1 MNFALD
7 EEQERLRATARAF
20 LAECSSSPQV
30 RAAMDTPLG
39 WDPAVWRRIAAEL
52 GWTAVIVPEQYGG
65 LGLTQVELAVLM
77 EEMGSAL
84 LCSPFFSTVCLA
96 ANALVLGGSEEQRR
110 ELLRRVAAGEITAT
124 VAWTEPNGRW
134 DASAIE
140 AVARRTPDGGFVL
153 GGRKTFVLDGHS
165 ADLILV
171 AARRAGSS
179 GPEGVSLFAIP
190 ADVAGLRRRALA
202 TMDRTRRQ
210 AELTLDDVRAPAS
223 ALLGEEGEGWRILG
237 KTLQLAAVALS
248 AEQVG
253 GAQRC
258 LDMAV
263 DYAKQRVQFGR
274 PIGSFQA
281 IKHKCADML
290 VRVES
295 ARSASYFAACT
306 AAEDGE
312 DLPLAASLAKAY
324 CSDAYFRCAADNVQ
338 IHGGIGF
345 TWEHD
350 AHLYLKRAKSSETLL
365 GDASHHR
372 ELVARRIGL

>member
-7 EEQERLRATARAF
+7 EEQEQLRATARAF
-20 LAECSSSPQV
+20 LAGCSASPQV
-30 RAAMDTPLG
+30 RAAMDSELG
-39 WDPAVWRRIAAEL
+39 WDPAVWRRVAGEL
-52 GWTAVIVPEQYGG
+52 GWTAVIVPEAYGG

-84 LCSPFFSTVCLA
+84 LCAPFFSTVCLA
-96 ANALVLGGSEEQRR
+96 ANALVVGGSDEQKR
-110 ELLRRVAAGEITAT
+110 ELLARIATGEITAT
-124 VAWTEPNGRW
+124 VAWTEANGRW
-134 DASAIE
+134 DARAIA
-140 AVARRTPDGGFVL
+140 AVARRDETGFVL
-153 GGRKTFVLDGHS
+153 TGRKAFVVDGHS
-165 ADLILV
+165 ADLLLV
-171 AARRAGSS
+171 AARREGTS
-179 GPEGVSLFAIP
+179 GEDGVSLFALP
-190 ADVAGLRRRALA
+190 AGAAGLDRRAVG

-210 AELTLDDVRAPAS
+210 AEVTLDGVRAPAS
-223 ALLGEEGEGWRILG
+223 ALVGEEGRGWPILE
-237 KTLQLAAVALS
+237 KTLHLAAVALS
-248 AEQVG
+248 AEQMG

-281 IKHKCADML
+281 IKHKCANML
-290 VRVES
+290 VQVES

-324 CSDAYFRCAADNVQ
+324 CSDAYFRCAAENVQ

>member
-7 EEQERLRATARAF
+7 EEQERLRAMARAF
-20 LAECSSSPQV
+20 LAECSASPQV
-30 RAAMDTPLG
+30 RAAMDTELG
-39 WDPAVWRRIAAEL
+39 WDRAVWRRIAVEL
-52 GWTAVIVPEQYGG
+52 GWAAVIVPEAYGG
-65 LGLTQVELAVLM
+65 LGLGHVELAVLM
-77 EEMGSAL
+77 EEMGAAL
-84 LCSPFFSTVCLA
+84 LCAPFFSTVCLA
-96 ANALVLGGSEEQRR
+96 TNTLVAGGSEEQKRDALAR
-110 ELLRRVAAGEITAT
+110 IAAGDAVAT

-134 DASAIE
+134 DAAGIE
-140 AVARRTPDGGFVL
+140 ATARREAGGFVL
-153 GGRKTFVLDGHS
+153 TGRKTFVVDGHA
-165 ADLILV
+165 ADLIVV
-171 AARRAGSS
+171 AARRDGSR
-179 GPEGVSLFAIP
+179 GEAGVSLFLVP
-190 ADVAGLRRRALA
+190 ADTPGLRRRVLG

-210 AELTLDDVRAPAS
+210 AEVTLDGVRAPAA
-223 ALLGEEGEGWRILG
+223 ALLGEEGDGWRILA
-237 KTLQLAAVALS
+237 KALALATVGLS

-281 IKHKCADML
+281 IKHKCANML
-290 VRVES
+290 VQVES
-295 ARSASYFAACT
+295 ARSAAYFAACT
-306 AAEDGE
+306 AAEDGD

-324 CSDAYFRCAADNVQ
+324 CSDAYFRCAAENVQ

-372 ELVARRIGL
+372 ERVAQWIGL

>member
-7 EEQERLRATARAF
+7 EEQEQLRATARAF
-20 LAECSSSPQV
+20 LAQSSSSPQV
-30 RAAMDTPLG
+30 RTAMDSELG
-39 WDPAVWRRIAAEL
+39 WDPAVWRRVAGEL
-52 GWTAVIVPEQYGG
+52 GWTAVIVPEAYGG

-84 LCSPFFSTVCLA
+84 LCAPFFSTVCLA
-96 ANALVLGGSEEQRR
+96 ANALVAGGSEAQKG
-110 ELLRRVAAGEITAT
+110 ELLARIAAGEVTAT
-124 VAWTEPNGRW
+124 VAWTEANGRW
-134 DASAIE
+134 DAEAVA
-140 AVARRTPDGGFVL
+140 AVARREGAGFVL
-153 GGRKTFVLDGHS
+153 SGRKAFVVDGHS
-165 ADLILV
+165 ADLLLV
-171 AARRAGSS
+171 AARREGTS
-179 GPEGVSLFAIP
+179 GEDGVSLFTLPGDA
-190 ADVAGLRRRALA
+190 AGLERRAVG
-202 TMDRTRRQ
+202 TMDRTRRL
-210 AELTLDDVRAPAS
+210 AEVALDGVRAPAS
-223 ALLGEEGEGWRILG
+223 ALLGEEGRGWPILR
-237 KTLQLAAVALS
+237 KTLSLAAVALA
-248 AEQVG
+248 AEQTG

-281 IKHKCADML
+281 IKHKCANML
-290 VRVES
+290 VQVES

-324 CSDAYFRCAADNVQ
+324 CSDAYFRCAAENVQ

-372 ELVARRIGL
+372 ELVARGIGL

>member
-20 LAECSSSPQV
+20 LAGCSSSPQV
-30 RAAMDTPLG
+30 RGAMDTPLG

-52 GWTAVIVPEQYGG
+52 GWTAVIVPEAYGG
-65 LGLTQVELAVLM
+65 LGLTQIELAVLM
-77 EEMGSAL
+77 EEMGSVL
-84 LCSPFFSTVCLA
+84 LCAPFFSTVCLA
-96 ANALVLGGSEEQRR
+96 ANALVIGGSEEQKQ

-124 VAWTEPNGRW
+124 LAWTEPNGRW
-134 DASAIE
+134 DAAAIE
-140 AVARRTPDGGFVL
+140 AVARRLPGGDFVL

-171 AARRAGSS
+171 AARREGSS
-179 GPEGVSLFAIP
+179 GVDGVSLFTLP
-190 ADVAGLRRRALA
+190 ADVAGLGRRALG

-210 AELTLDDVRAPAS
+210 AELTLDQVHAPAS
-223 ALLGEEGEGWRILG
+223 ALLGAEGHGWPVLE
-237 KTLQLAAVALS
+237 KTLHLAAVALS

-258 LDMAV
+258 LEMAV
-263 DYAKQRVQFGR
+263 DYAKQRVQFDR

-281 IKHKCADML
+281 IKHKCANML
-290 VRVES
+290 VQVES

-306 AAEDGE
+306 AAENGD

-324 CSDAYFRCAADNVQ
+324 CSDAYFRCAAENVQ

-350 AHLYLKRAKSSETLL
+350 AHLYYKRTLSMRQSYGL
-365 GDASHHR
+365 AVEHR
-372 ELVARRIGL
+372 EKYARLLF

>member
-7 EEQERLRATARAF
+7 EEQERLRGTARAF
-20 LAECSSSPQV
+20 LAEWSSSPRV
-30 RAAMDTPLG
+30 RAAMDSPLG
-39 WDPAVWRRIAAEL
+39 WDPGVWRRIAAEL
-52 GWTAVIVPEQYGG
+52 GWTAVIVPEACGG
-65 LGLTQVELAVLM
+65 LGLGQIELAVLM

-84 LCSPFFSTVCLA
+84 LCAPFFSTVCLA
-96 ANALVLGGSEEQRR
+96 ANALIVGGSEEQRQGALAR
-110 ELLRRVAAGEITAT
+110 IAAGKITAT
-124 VAWTEPNGRW
+124 VAWTEGNGRW
-134 DASAIE
+134 DASGIE
-140 AVARRTPDGGFVL
+140 AVARRRPAGDFVL
-153 GGRKTFVLDGHS
+153 TGRKTFVLDAHS

-171 AARRAGSS
+171 AARREGSTAE
-179 GPEGVSLFAIP
+179 EGVSLFLVPGDA
-190 ADVAGLRRRALA
+190 AGLTRRVLG

-210 AELTLDDVRAPAS
+210 SEVTLAEVQAPAS
-223 ALLGEEGEGWRILG
+223 ALVGPEGEGWCVLG
-237 KTLQLAAVALS
+237 KTLHLAAVALA

-281 IKHKCADML
+281 IKHKCANML
-290 VRVES
+290 VQVES

-324 CSDAYFRCAADNVQ
+324 CSDAYFQCAAENMQ

>member
-20 LAECSSSPQV
+20 LAGCSSSPQV
-30 RAAMDTPLG
+30 RGAMDTPLG

-52 GWTAVIVPEQYGG
+52 GWTAVIVPEAYGG
-65 LGLTQVELAVLM
+65 LGLTQIELAVLM
-77 EEMGSAL
+77 EEMGSVL
-84 LCSPFFSTVCLA
+84 LCAPFFSTVCLA
-96 ANALVLGGSEEQRR
+96 ANALVIGGSEEQKQ

-124 VAWTEPNGRW
+124 LAWTEPNGRW
-134 DASAIE
+134 DAAAIE
-140 AVARRTPDGGFVL
+140 AVARRTPGGDFVL

-171 AARRAGSS
+171 AARREGSS
-179 GPEGVSLFAIP
+179 GVDGVSLFTLP
-190 ADVAGLRRRALA
+190 ADVAGLGRRALG

-210 AELTLDDVRAPAS
+210 AELTLDQVHAPAS
-223 ALLGEEGEGWRILG
+223 ALLGAEGHGWPVLE
-237 KTLQLAAVALS
+237 KTLHLAAVALS

-258 LDMAV
+258 LEMAV
-263 DYAKQRVQFGR
+263 DYAKQRVQFDR

-281 IKHKCADML
+281 IKHKCANML
-290 VRVES
+290 VQVES

-306 AAEDGE
+306 AAENGD

-324 CSDAYFRCAADNVQ
+324 CSDAYFRCAAENVQ

>member
-20 LAECSSSPQV
+20 LAERSASPQV
-30 RAAMDTPLG
+30 RAAMDSALG
-39 WDPAVWRRIAAEL
+39 WDPAVWRRIGAEL
-52 GWTAVIVPEQYGG
+52 GWSAVIVPEAYGG
-65 LGLTQVELAVLM
+65 LGLGHVELAVLM
-77 EEMGSAL
+77 EEMGAAL
-84 LCSPFFSTVCLA
+84 LCAPFFSTVCLA
-96 ANALVLGGSEEQRR
+96 TNALVVGGSEAQKQDALARI
-110 ELLRRVAAGEITAT
+110 AAGEVVAT

-134 DASAIE
+134 DAAGIE
-140 AVARRTPDGGFVL
+140 ATARRGAGGDFVL
-153 GGRKTFVLDGHS
+153 TGTKTFVVDGHA
-165 ADLILV
+165 ADLIVV
-171 AARRAGSS
+171 AARRDGSH
-179 GPEGVSLFAIP
+179 GETGVSLFLLP
-190 ADVAGLRRRALA
+190 ADAKGLRRRGLG

-210 AELTLDDVRAPAS
+210 GEVILDGVRAPAAS
-223 ALLGEEGEGWRILG
+223 LVGEEGEGWRILA
-237 KTLQLAAVALS
+237 KTLALATVALA

-253 GAQRC
+253 GTQRC

-281 IKHKCADML
+281 IKHKCANML
-290 VRVES
+290 VQVES
-295 ARSASYFAACT
+295 ARSAAYFAACT

-312 DLPLAASLAKAY
+312 ELALAASLAKAY
-324 CSDAYFRCAADNVQ
+324 CSDAYFRCAAENVQ

-372 ELVARRIGL
+372 ELVAQRIGL

>member
-7 EEQERLRATARAF
+7 AEQEQLRATARAF
-20 LAECSSSPQV
+20 LAECSASAQV
-30 RAAMDTPLG
+30 RAAMDSPLG
-39 WDPAVWRRIAAEL
+39 WDPAVWRRLAGEL
-52 GWTAVIVPEQYGG
+52 GWTAVIVPEAYGG

-77 EEMGSAL
+77 EAMGAAL
-84 LCSPFFSTVCLA
+84 LCAPFFSTVCLA
-96 ANALVLGGSEEQRR
+96 ANALAVGGGEEQKR
-110 ELLRRVAAGEITAT
+110 EFLARIAAGEITAT
-124 VAWTEPNGRW
+124 VAWTEANGRW
-134 DASAIE
+134 DASGIE
-140 AVARRTPDGGFVL
+140 AVARREAGGFVL
-153 GGRKTFVLDGHS
+153 RGRKAFVLDGHA
-165 ADLILV
+165 ADLLLV
-171 AARRAGSS
+171 AARREGTR
-179 GPEGVSLFAIP
+179 GEEGVSLFALP
-190 ADVAGLRRRALA
+190 ADLPGVGRRALG

-210 AELTLDDVRAPAS
+210 AEVTLDGAHVPAS
-223 ALLGEEGEGWRILG
+223 ALVGEEGGGWPILQR
-237 KTLQLAAVALS
+237 TLHLAAVALA
-248 AEQVG
+248 AEQTG

-281 IKHKCADML
+281 IKHKCANML
-290 VRVES
+290 VLVES

-306 AAEDGE
+306 AAEDGD

-324 CSDAYFRCAADNVQ
+324 CSDAYFRCAAENVQ

>member
-7 EEQERLRATARAF
+7 EEQEQLRATARAF
-20 LAECSSSPQV
+20 LAECSSSPRV
-30 RAAMDTPLG
+30 RAAMDSELG
-39 WDPAVWRRIAAEL
+39 WDAAVWRRVAGEL
-52 GWTAVIVPEQYGG
+52 GWTAVIVPEAYGG
-65 LGLTQVELAVLM
+65 LGLGHVELAVLM
-77 EEMGSAL
+77 EEMGAAL
-84 LCSPFFSTVCLA
+84 LCAPFFSTVCLA
-96 ANALVLGGSEEQRR
+96 ANALAVGGSDAQKR
-110 ELLRRVAAGEITAT
+110 ELLARIAAGDATAT
-124 VAWTEPNGRW
+124 VAWTEASGRW

-140 AVARRTPDGGFVL
+140 AVARRDGSGFVL
-153 GGRKTFVLDGHS
+153 TGRKAFVPDGHA
-165 ADLILV
+165 ADLLLV
-171 AARRAGSS
+171 AARREGTC
-179 GPEGVSLFAIP
+179 GEDGVSLFALP
-190 ADVAGLRRRALA
+190 GHAPGLARRALG
-202 TMDRTRRQ
+202 TVDRTRRQ
-210 AELTLDDVRAPAS
+210 AEVTLDGVRAS
-223 ALLGEEGEGWRILG
+223 AAALVGEEGRGWSILQ
-237 KTLQLAAVALS
+237 KTLHLAAVALS
-248 AEQVG
+248 AEQMG

-281 IKHKCADML
+281 IKHKCANML
-290 VRVES
+290 VQVES
-295 ARSASYFAACT
+295 ARSAAYFAACT

-324 CSDAYFRCAADNVQ
+324 CSDAYFRCAAENVQ

-372 ELVARRIGL
+372 ELVAHRIGL

>member
-20 LAECSSSPQV
+20 LAECSSSPQI

-39 WDPAVWRRIAAEL
+39 WDPAVWRRIGAEL
-52 GWTAVIVPEQYGG
+52 GWAAVIIPETYGG
-65 LGLTQVELAVLM
+65 LGLTQIELAVLM

-84 LCSPFFSTVCLA
+84 LCAPFFSTVCLA
-96 ANALVLGGSEEQRR
+96 ANALVVGGSEAQKQ
-110 ELLRRVAAGEITAT
+110 ELLQRIATGEITAT
-124 VAWTEPNGRW
+124 VAWTEANARW

-140 AVARRTPDGGFVL
+140 TVARRTPSGEFVL
-153 GGRKTFVLDGHS
+153 DGRKTFVLDGHS
-165 ADLILV
+165 ADLVLV
-171 AARRAGSS
+171 AARREGSS
-179 GPEGVSLFAIP
+179 GAEGVSLFALS
-190 ADVAGLRRRALA
+190 ADVAGLGRRALG

-210 AELTLDDVRAPAS
+210 AEVTLDHVRVPAS
-223 ALLGEEGEGWRILG
+223 ALLGGEGQGWRVLE
-237 KTLQLAAVALS
+237 KTLHLAAVALA

-253 GAQRC
+253 GAERC

-274 PIGSFQA
+274 AIGSFQA
-281 IKHKCADML
+281 IKHKCANML
-290 VRVES
+290 VQVES

-324 CSDAYFRCAADNVQ
+324 CSDAYFRCAAENVQ

>member
-7 EEQERLRATARAF
+7 EEQEQLRATARAF
-20 LAECSSSPQV
+20 LAQASSSPQV
-30 RAAMDTPLG
+30 RAAMDSELG
-39 WDPAVWRRIAAEL
+39 WDPAVWRRVAGEL
-52 GWTAVIVPEQYGG
+52 GWTAVIVPEAYGG
-65 LGLTQVELAVLM
+65 LGLGQVEMAVLM
-77 EEMGSAL
+77 EEMGAAL
-84 LCSPFFSTVCLA
+84 LCAPFFSTVCLA
-96 ANALVLGGSEEQRR
+96 ANALVAGGSEAQKR
-110 ELLRRVAAGEITAT
+110 ELLARIAAGEVTAT
-124 VAWTEPNGRW
+124 VAWTEANGRW
-134 DASAIE
+134 DAEAVA
-140 AVARRTPDGGFVL
+140 AVARREGAGFVL
-153 GGRKTFVLDGHS
+153 SGRKAFVVDGHS
-165 ADLILV
+165 ADLLLV
-171 AARRAGSS
+171 AARREGTS
-179 GPEGVSLFAIP
+179 GEDGVSLFTLPGDA
-190 ADVAGLRRRALA
+190 AGLERRAVG
-202 TMDRTRRQ
+202 TMDRTRRL
-210 AELTLDDVRAPAS
+210 AEVALDGVRAPAS
-223 ALLGEEGEGWRILG
+223 ALLGEEGRGWPILR
-237 KTLQLAAVALS
+237 KTLSLAAVALA
-248 AEQVG
+248 AEQTG

-281 IKHKCADML
+281 IKHKCANML
-290 VRVES
+290 VQVES

-324 CSDAYFRCAADNVQ
+324 CSDAYFRCAAENVQ

-372 ELVARRIGL
+372 ELVARGIGL

>member
-20 LAECSSSPQV
+20 LAECSASPQV
-30 RAAMDTPLG
+30 RAAMETELG
-39 WDPAVWRRIAAEL
+39 WDRAVWRRIAAEL
-52 GWTAVIVPEQYGG
+52 GWAAVIVPEAYGG
-65 LGLTQVELAVLM
+65 LGLGHVELAVLM
-77 EEMGSAL
+77 EEMGAAL
-84 LCSPFFSTVCLA
+84 LCAPFFSTVCLA
-96 ANALVLGGSEEQRR
+96 TNALVAGGSEEQKRDALAR
-110 ELLRRVAAGEITAT
+110 IAAGDAVAT

-134 DASAIE
+134 DAAGIE
-140 AVARRTPDGGFVL
+140 ATARREAGGFVL
-153 GGRKTFVLDGHS
+153 TGRKTFVVDGHA
-165 ADLILV
+165 ADLIVV
-171 AARRAGSS
+171 AARRDGSR
-179 GPEGVSLFAIP
+179 GETGVSLFLVP
-190 ADVAGLRRRALA
+190 ADTPGLRRRVLG

-210 AELTLDDVRAPAS
+210 AEVTLDGVRAPAA
-223 ALLGEEGEGWRILG
+223 ALLGEEGDGWRILA
-237 KTLQLAAVALS
+237 KALALAAVGLS

-281 IKHKCADML
+281 IKHKCANML
-290 VRVES
+290 VQVES
-295 ARSASYFAACT
+295 ARSAAYFAACT
-306 AAEDGE
+306 AAEDGD

-324 CSDAYFRCAADNVQ
+324 CSDAYFRCAAENVQ

-372 ELVARRIGL
+372 ERVAQRIGL

>member
-7 EEQERLRATARAF
+7 AEQEQLRATARAF
-20 LAECSSSPQV
+20 LAQCSSSPQV
-30 RAAMDTPLG
+30 RAAMDSELG

-52 GWTAVIVPEQYGG
+52 GWTAVIVPEAYGG
-65 LGLTQVELAVLM
+65 LGLGHVELAVLM
-77 EEMGSAL
+77 EEMGAAL
-84 LCSPFFSTVCLA
+84 LCAPFLSTVCLA
-96 ANALVLGGSEEQRR
+96 ANALVVGGSEAQKQ
-110 ELLRRVAAGEITAT
+110 ELLARIAAGDALAT
-124 VAWTEPNGRW
+124 LAWTEPNGRW
-134 DASAIE
+134 DATAVE
-140 AVARRTPDGGFVL
+140 AVARRAAGGDFVL
-153 GGRKTFVLDGHS
+153 SGRKTFVPDGHA
-165 ADLILV
+165 ADVVLV
-171 AARRAGSS
+171 AARREGSR
-179 GPEGVSLFAIP
+179 GEAGVSLFALP
-190 ADVAGLRRRALA
+190 GDAPGLARRPLR

-210 AELTLDDVRAPAS
+210 AELTLESVPAPAS
-223 ALLGEEGEGWRILG
+223 ALVGDEGGGWPILQ
-237 KTLQLAAVALS
+237 KTIHLAAVALA

-263 DYAKQRVQFGR
+263 DYARQRVQFGR

-281 IKHKCADML
+281 IKHKCANML
-290 VRVES
+290 VQVES

-306 AAEDGE
+306 AAEDGAE
-312 DLPLAASLAKAY
+312 LPLAASLAKAW
-324 CSDAYFRCAADNVQ
+324 CSDAYFRCAAENVQ

-372 ELVARRIGL
+372 ELVARGIGL

>member
-20 LAECSSSPQV
+20 LAEASASPQV
-30 RAAMDTPLG
+30 RAVMDAPLG
-39 WDPAVWRRIAAEL
+39 WDAAVWRRIAVEL
-52 GWTAVIVPEQYGG
+52 GWSAVIVPEAYGG
-65 LGLTQVELAVLM
+65 LGLGHVELAVLM
-77 EEMGSAL
+77 EEMGAAL
-84 LCSPFFSTVCLA
+84 LCAPFFSTVCLA
-96 ANALVLGGSEEQRR
+96 TNALIVGGSEAQKQR
-110 ELLRRVAAGEITAT
+110 ELARIAAGEIVAT
-124 VAWTEPNGRW
+124 VAWTEANGRW
-134 DASAIE
+134 DAAAIE
-140 AVARRTPDGGFVL
+140 TTARREPSGDFVL
-153 GGRKTFVLDGHS
+153 TGRKTFVVDGHA
-165 ADLILV
+165 ADLIVV
-171 AARRAGSS
+171 AARRDGSH
-179 GPEGVSLFAIP
+179 GEAGVSLFLLPTDAP
-190 ADVAGLRRRALA
+190 GLQRRALG

-210 AELTLDDVRAPAS
+210 AEVTLDGVRTPAS
-223 ALLGEEGEGWRILG
+223 TLLGEEGNGWRILA
-237 KTLQLAAVALS
+237 KTLALATVALS

-281 IKHKCADML
+281 IKHKCANML
-290 VRVES
+290 VLVES
-295 ARSASYFAACT
+295 ARSAAYFAACT
-306 AAEDGE
+306 AAEDGDE
-312 DLPLAASLAKAY
+312 LSLAASLAKAY
-324 CSDAYFRCAADNVQ
+324 CSDAYFRCAAENVQ

-372 ELVARRIGL
+372 ELVAQRIGL

>member
-20 LAECSSSPQV
+20 LAECSASPQV
-30 RAAMDTPLG
+30 RAAMDSPLG
-39 WDPAVWRRIAAEL
+39 WDPAVWRRIGAEL
-52 GWTAVIVPEQYGG
+52 GWAAVIVPEAYGG
-65 LGLTQVELAVLM
+65 LGLGHVELAVLM
-77 EEMGSAL
+77 EEMGAAL
-84 LCSPFFSTVCLA
+84 LCAPFFSTVCLA
-96 ANALVLGGSEEQRR
+96 TNAIVGGGSEAQKQDVLARI
-110 ELLRRVAAGEITAT
+110 AAGEVVAT

-134 DASAIE
+134 DAAGIE
-140 AVARRTPDGGFVL
+140 TTARREPGGDFVL
-153 GGRKTFVLDGHS
+153 TGRKTFVVDGHA
-165 ADLILV
+165 ADLIVV
-171 AARRAGSS
+171 AARRDGSH
-179 GPEGVSLFAIP
+179 GETGVSLFLLP
-190 ADVAGLRRRALA
+190 ADTAGLRRRSLG

-210 AELTLDDVRAPAS
+210 AEVILDGVRAPAA
-223 ALLGEEGEGWRILG
+223 ALVGEEGEGWRILA
-237 KTLQLAAVALS
+237 KTLALATVALA

-281 IKHKCADML
+281 IKHKCANML
-290 VRVES
+290 VQVES
-295 ARSASYFAACT
+295 ARSAAYFAACT

-312 DLPLAASLAKAY
+312 ELALAASLAKAY
-324 CSDAYFRCAADNVQ
+324 CSDAYFRCAAENVQ

-372 ELVARRIGL
+372 ELVAQRIGL

>member
-7 EEQERLRATARAF
+7 EEQEQLRATARAF

-30 RAAMDTPLG
+30 RAAMDSELG
-39 WDPAVWRRIAAEL
+39 WDPAVWRRVAGEL
-52 GWTAVIVPEQYGG
+52 GWTAVIVPEAYGG

-84 LCSPFFSTVCLA
+84 LCAPFFSTVCLA
-96 ANALVLGGSEEQRR
+96 ANALVAGGSEAQKR
-110 ELLRRVAAGEITAT
+110 ELLARIAAGEVTAT
-124 VAWTEPNGRW
+124 VAWTEANGRW
-134 DASAIE
+134 DAEEVA
-140 AVARRTPDGGFVL
+140 AVARREGAGFVL
-153 GGRKTFVLDGHS
+153 SGRKAFVVDGHS
-165 ADLILV
+165 ADLLLV
-171 AARRAGSS
+171 AARREGTS
-179 GPEGVSLFAIP
+179 GEDGVSLFALP
-190 ADVAGLRRRALA
+190 ADAAGLERRTVG

-210 AELTLDDVRAPAS
+210 AEVTLDGVRAPDS
-223 ALLGEEGEGWRILG
+223 AMVGEEGRGWPILQ
-237 KTLQLAAVALS
+237 KTLYLAAVALS
-248 AEQVG
+248 AEQTG

-281 IKHKCADML
+281 IKHKCANML
-290 VRVES
+290 VQVES
-295 ARSASYFAACT
+295 ARSSAYFAACT

-312 DLPLAASLAKAY
+312 ELPLAASLAKAY
-324 CSDAYFRCAADNVQ
+324 CSDAYFRCAAENVQ

-372 ELVARRIGL
+372 ELVARGIGL

>member
-7 EEQERLRATARAF
+7 EEQEHLRATARSF
-20 LAECSSSPQV
+20 LAECSSSAQV
-30 RAAMDTPLG
+30 RAAMDSPLG
-39 WDPAVWRRIAAEL
+39 WDAAVWRRIAAEL
-52 GWTAVIVPEQYGG
+52 GWTAVIVPEAYGG
-65 LGLTQVELAVLM
+65 LGLSQVELAVLM

-84 LCSPFFSTVCLA
+84 LCAPFFSTVCLA
-96 ANALVLGGSEEQRR
+96 ANALVAGGSPEQKDG
-110 ELLRRVAAGEITAT
+110 LLRRIASGEATAT
-124 VAWTEPNGRW
+124 VGWTEANGRW
-134 DASAIE
+134 DASGIE
-140 AVARRTPDGGFVL
+140 ATVERAAGGDLVVS
-153 GGRKTFVLDGHS
+153 GRKTFVLDGQS
-165 ADLILV
+165 ADHVLV
-171 AARRAGSS
+171 AARRPGSS
-179 GPEGVSLFAIP
+179 GEEGVSLVALP
-190 ADVAGLRRRALA
+190 ADAPGLGRRALG

-210 AELTLDDVRAPAS
+210 AELTLDRVRVSPS
-223 ALLGEEGEGWRILG
+223 ALVGADGEGWRILA
-237 KTLQLAAVALS
+237 KTLDLAAVSLS
-248 AEQVG
+248 AEQLG

-290 VRVES
+290 VLVES

-306 AAEDGE
+306 AAEDGDE
-312 DLPLAASLAKAY
+312 LPLAASLAKAY
-324 CSDAYFRCAADNVQ
+324 CSDAYFRCAAENVQ

-350 AHLYLKRAKSSETLL
+350 AHLYLKRAKSTETLL